1 MNLWCFHKPLMAKV
15 NICSDSCFHIFV
27 IVAGSFASFWFT
39 SRGRNDFINEL
50 GFGAL
55 PELLNDH
62 LQLFILLVD
71 GA

>member
-1 MNLWCFHKPLMAKV
+1 MAGVCVHYWC
-15 NICSDSCFHIFV
+15 
-27 IVAGSFASFWFT
+27 T
-39 SRGRNDFINEL
+39 SRGRNYFINEL
-50 GFGAL
+50 GLGAF